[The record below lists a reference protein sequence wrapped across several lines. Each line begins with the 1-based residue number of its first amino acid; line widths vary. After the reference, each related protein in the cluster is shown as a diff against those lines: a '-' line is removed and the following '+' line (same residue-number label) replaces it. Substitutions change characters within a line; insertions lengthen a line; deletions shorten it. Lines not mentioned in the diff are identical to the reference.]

1 MEPISRQIVF
11 LVIISMIMYSCAT
24 SGQTP
29 SPPKVSKYK
38 FARKA
43 FTLDSVYRGENRR
56 EALPKLDTTTYY
68 YHHDAEKTV
77 FKDSG
82 TYHILKFHKNGKVQ
96 SLTEESLSAVRT
108 KKFNELKP
116 GDYQYYKIEKDSV
129 LHMEFWR
136 EKAAG
141 MGYWKGII
149 YNDSIVF
156 SNVNNIR
163 QRLTYLKK

>member
-11 LVIISMIMYSCAT
+11 LVIISMIMHSCAT
-24 SGQTP
+24 SGQVP
-29 SPPKVSKYK
+29 SPPKESNYK
-38 FARKA
+38 FSKKA
-43 FTLDSVYRGENRR
+43 FTLDSVYRGENLR
-56 EALPKLDTTTYY
+56 AGLPKLDTTTYY
-68 YHHDAEKTV
+68 YNHDSEKRV
-77 FKDSG
+77 FTEKG
-82 TYHILKFHKNGKVQ
+82 TYHILKFHKKGKVQ
-96 SLTEESLSAVRT
+96 SLTEESLSAVRI
-108 KKFNELKP
+108 KNLNELQP

-129 LHMEFWR
+129 LQMEFWR

-149 YNDSIVF
+149 YKDSIVF

>member
-11 LVIISMIMYSCAT
+11 LVIISMILHSCAT
-24 SGQTP
+24 SGQAP
-29 SPPKVSKYK
+29 SPPKVSKYR
-38 FARKA
+38 FAKKA
-43 FTLDSVYRGENRR
+43 FTLDSVYRRENIR
-56 EALPKLDTTTYY
+56 AGLPKLDTTTFY
-68 YHHDAEKTV
+68 YHHDTEKTV
-77 FKDSG
+77 FTEEG

-96 SLTEESLSAVRT
+96 SLTERTLSTVRI
-108 KKFNELKP
+108 KNLNELKP

-129 LHMEFWR
+129 LQMEFWR

-141 MGYWKGII
+141 MGYWTGIV
-149 YNDSIVF
+149 YRDSIVF